1 MNAGQASCQQENGK
15 KVPQTFG
22 DNLRKC
28 AGLASRNGDECCNR
42 VVKKLQHTDIMLKT
56 TRGKTDKT
64 AVKKQPCEHEKTI
77 VMFRWKTPQTKQQ
90 TKTEDMVGKG
100 KREECQ
106 KTDTKTGKLNWQ
118 KGHDKNFLRNRKRMC
133 WRRWGENQRKPVA
146 VKAKR
151 KGLTPV
157 EKVMSKERKKK
168 KCIGEK
174 N

>member
-22 DNLRKC
+22 DNLREY

-100 KREECQ
+100 K
-106 KTDTKTGKLNWQ
+106 
-118 KGHDKNFLRNRKRMC
+118 
-133 WRRWGENQRKPVA
+133 
-146 VKAKR
+146 
-151 KGLTPV
+151 
-157 EKVMSKERKKK
+157 K
-168 KCIGEK
+168 KCVRKQTQKQESRIGKKDTTRTFFGIGRGCVGDDGERIRG
-174 N
+174 NQWQ